1 MILNVIED
9 VCYFLGVHIR
19 LSIRCKMFHSK
30 ITYPFPQ
37 RSHECALKLN
47 DLWIKS
53 LLFDLNYKFFK
64 IGASL
69 LALAKSI
76 YYPTKAEFINCFI
89 IHSK

>member
-1 MILNVIED
+1 MNVIED

-30 ITYPFPQ
+30 ITQPFPQ
-37 RSHECALKLN
+37 KSHECDLKLT

-53 LLFDLNYKFFK
+53 LLFDLNYNLL

-76 YYPTKAEFINCFI
+76 YYDHPIGGENFLF
-89 IHSK
+89 

>member
-19 LSIRCKMFHSK
+19 LSIRCKMFYSK
-30 ITYPFPQ
+30 ITLPFPQ
-37 RSHECALKLN
+37 NSGLKVYCLIEIIN
-47 DLWIKS
+47 
-53 LLFDLNYKFFK
+53 LL

-76 YYPTKAEFINCFI
+76 Y
-89 IHSK
+89 